1 MATTP
6 GPSRF
11 LAFFLFCQDK
21 SDGDAN
27 ELWGSAK
34 EPKFVSAKPVGY
46 RFRGGKDTALDTLL
60 PSSEGLLFDEE
71 EDEPPVVELSRDS
84 SLEEASESLI
94 SLVDVDD
101 DDVSLPEEPDVTSVM
116 VGIGS
121 CVFLRMDRVG
131 GGSDQEVFTS
141 EPITAAAVWT
151 TPGWRAV
158 LLPCRDERYCDAKGS
173 PLLLEALD
181 VDESVLES
189 SPLLLLLS
197 EDVPLVEAALTELI
211 RIAAAGGTFPS
222 APPTTTTI
230 SAALTAMLELVELA
244 LLRALFL
251 SLAEEISFS
260 SGF

>member
-1 MATTP
+1 MATAP

-46 RFRGGKDTALDTLL
+46 RFRGGKDTALDALL
-60 PSSEGLLFDEE
+60 PSSVGLRFDEE
-71 EDEPPVVELSRDS
+71 EDEPPVVELSCDS

-141 EPITAAAVWT
+141 EPITAAVVWT
-151 TPGWRAV
+151 GWRAV
-158 LLPCRDERYCDAKGS
+158 PLPCRDERYCDAKGS

-189 SPLLLLLS
+189 SPLLLLLLLS

-230 SAALTAMLELVELA
+230 SAALTVMLELVELA

-260 SGF
+260 SRF